1 MQSTTTATMAPATAS
16 SEGVTTL
23 TELCNDAANHVAQAR
38 IALFT
43 ETADTD
49 GALDHLDEAI
59 RCLKRFA
66 AQGRALGFNGGSKDE
81 RRSA

>member
-1 MQSTTTATMAPATAS
+1 MQSTTTATMAPAAAS
-16 SEGVTTL
+16 SESVTTL

-43 ETADTD
+43 EAADTD
-49 GALDHLDEAI
+49 GALDHLDQAI
-59 RCLKRFA
+59 SCLKRFA
-66 AQGRALGFNGGSKDE
+66 AQGRALGFNGANEE

>member
-1 MQSTTTATMAPATAS
+1 MQSTTTATMAPAAAS
-16 SEGVTTL
+16 SATTL

-43 ETADTD
+43 EAADTD
-49 GALDHLDEAI
+49 GALDHLDQAI
-59 RCLKRFA
+59 SCLKRFA
-66 AQGRALGFNGGSKDE
+66 AQGRALGFNGAKEE